1 MTTLAVLSALSNVAT
16 ASGVAVAA
24 WQLFT
29 TRQQAATAFE
39 DSLKNQYRTLIA
51 RIPIEALFGED
62 IPEKKQTELL
72 PHFYGYFDLCNEQ
85 AFLQKKGRISAETW
99 ENWKDGITGNMSRPA
114 FARAWAQVAERAS
127 GDFEHLRTL
136 CPPAPVTPTQ
146 VESRRTPLA
155 SRGETTVSNVE

>member
-1 MTTLAVLSALSNVAT
+1 MTTLEVLSALSNIAT

-39 DSLKNQYRTLIA
+39 DSLTNQYRMLIA
-51 RIPIEALFGED
+51 RIPVEALFGED

-72 PHFYGYFDLCNEQ
+72 PHFYRYFDLCNEQ

-114 FARAWAQVAERAS
+114 FARAWAQVAKRAS
-127 GDFEHLRTL
+127 GDFEHLRAL

-146 VESRRTPLA
+146 VEPTRTPLA
-155 SRGETTVSNVE
+155 SWGETAITNVG